1 MLENGCWTL
10 DLGWRLSFA
19 SCRMLETPRNRLPT
33 AKPTNI
39 QHLTSQH
46 PLLSDRDDL
55 DIALPALDSE
65 EQLGKTV
72 QTDKQRRIEQT
83 GGDFGGFFLAAI
95 ARQSQRDHGV
105 VVRPD
110 RAVVIGHGVK
120 ARRGSGGRA
129 DAPACEQLHAEKG

>member
-55 DIALPALDSE
+55 DIALPALDVDAD
-65 EQLGKTV
+65 G
-72 QTDKQRRIEQT
+72 R
-83 GGDFGGFFLAAI
+83 AI
-95 ARQSQRDHGV
+95 TLEHQVDTGV
-105 VVRPD
+105 VDPQVADFHMLQRFRQKRVLNAD
-110 RAVVIGHGVK
+110 LLLARAYT
-120 ARRGSGGRA
+120 
-129 DAPACEQLHAEKG
+129 